1 MINGKLGDL
10 SNCSGFIEDN
20 YVLNVEHG
28 KTYLLRIVN
37 AALHEQYNFKIAGHE
52 FTVVAIDANYV
63 KPYMTDTIVIVSGET
78 VDSLLVANAPPGRYY
93 MVTQAMQSP
102 KPFIQIPVLMS
113 RGIVSYY
120 QSNRSTDDTPIM
132 APEMP
137 DQHNAT
143 TSFYFRGNLT
153 SLLPQEVPANVDEQL
168 FIAVDVGN
176 ICSHD
181 GSHDNYMVTRLNISF
196 QLPMTTSLLQ
206 AHYYNNMS
214 TTVISML
221 KEFPR
226 WPPSLEFGY
235 SLTSVGTAV
244 RTVRYN
250 TAVEIVFQNPYSSGR
265 FSISNPM
272 HLHGHDFFIL
282 GQGLGRYD
290 TVKDV
295 QAYDLVDPPMKNT
308 ALAPIYC
315 NRVFICIHF
324 VKSLLFFK
332 NCHKNHGYSHEEPR
346 IPLAPPLGWTAI
358 RFIASNPAF
367 NTLKAVSFN
376 RGVVRALPYGK
387 AHIVENDFSTR
398 GGEWTDIRDD
408 SSPASGRL
416 SKL

>member
-20 YVLNVEHG
+20 YVLNVEHAE
-28 KTYLLRIVN
+28 TYLLRIVN

-63 KPYMTDTIVIVSGET
+63 KPYMTDTIVIASGET

-168 FIAVDVGN
+168 FVGVDVGN

-206 AHYYNNMS
+206 AHYYNSMS

-226 WPPSLEFGY
+226 WPPSSEFGY
-235 SLTSVGTAV
+235 SLTSVGTA
-244 RTVRYN
+244 
-250 TAVEIVFQNPYSSGR
+250 NPYSSGL

-308 ALAPIYC
+308 ALAPIYGWTSGSSRNLQPGIHVYSFC
-315 NRVFICIHF
+315 KIIAVFQ
-324 VKSLLFFK
+324 KLSLF
-332 NCHKNHGYSHEEPR
+332 CKNHGYSHEEPR

-387 AHIVENDFSTR
+387 AHIVENGFSTR